1 MLLVDAFVGE
11 SMVRRV
17 DSLTMG
23 KRVSL
28 AFRVEAL
35 WGRIAMRVLISW
47 WCIGVMCVV
56 GCVLVF
62 N

>member
-23 KRVSL
+23 RRVSL
-28 AFRVEAL
+28 AFRIEAL
-35 WGRIAMRVLISW
+35 WGGLS
-47 WCIGVMCVV
+47 
-56 GCVLVF
+56 
-62 N
+62 